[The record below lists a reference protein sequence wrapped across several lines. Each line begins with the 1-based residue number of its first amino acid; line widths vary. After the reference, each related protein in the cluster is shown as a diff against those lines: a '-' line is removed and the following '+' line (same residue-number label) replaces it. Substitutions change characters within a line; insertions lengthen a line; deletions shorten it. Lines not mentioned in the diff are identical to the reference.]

1 MELIG
6 LYLIGCGLLVCA
18 GVMKAA
24 RPDDTARAVLPLL
37 AGSPALRSLP
47 QLRRMVRLG
56 AATEA
61 ALGVVALVLPR
72 PLTASLVAVS
82 YVAFTGYVLYVRSRG
97 GALTSCGCF
106 GTPDGPPTI
115 LHATLTAGFAIAAV
129 AVATLLA
136 QAPLHGAPLVALSAV
151 GLWLT
156 YLALTVLGRL
166 QAVRHSAG
174 ATR

>member
-1 MELIG
+1 
-6 LYLIGCGLLVCA
+6 
-18 GVMKAA
+18 
-24 RPDDTARAVLPLL
+24 
-37 AGSPALRSLP
+37 
-47 QLRRMVRLG
+47 MVRLG

-129 AVATLLA
+129 AVATTAPGRGSMATLLA